1 MHSRDIIHTFR
12 IPKTYLALTLKSAKK
27 ALIALTVVFIAV
39 YALRF
44 VASAQVARAFAQC
57 AKASNP
63 TAAIRESHFRNA
75 ESLQAYAGE
84 LLACTDRQRGWLSRL
99 FYSHDDLT
107 RGTTITHDHQ
117 SINYTGR

>member
-1 MHSRDIIHTFR
+1 M
-12 IPKTYLALTLKSAKK
+12 IPKAAKN

-44 VASAQVARAFAQC
+44 AASTQVVRAFTQC

-63 TAAIRESHFRNA
+63 TAAVRESHFRSP

-84 LLACTDRQRGWLSRL
+84 LLDCTDRQRGWLSRL
-99 FYSHDDLT
+99 FFSRDDLA
-107 RGTTITHDHQ
+107 RGTTISHDHKR
-117 SINYTGR
+117 INYTDK